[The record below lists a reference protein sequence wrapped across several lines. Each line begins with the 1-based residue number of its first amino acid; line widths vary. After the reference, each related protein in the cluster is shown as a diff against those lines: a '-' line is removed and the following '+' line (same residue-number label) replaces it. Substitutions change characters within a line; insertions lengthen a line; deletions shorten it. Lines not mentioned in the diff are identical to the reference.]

1 MTTTPPTKNRTV
13 PPRRF
18 AYRDRRSREHLTPPE
33 VELLIKTARAHN
45 RNGQRDATA
54 ILTAYRHA
62 LRVSEL
68 CALRWEQ
75 VDFTHGLLHVTR
87 CKKGLPSTHPLRG
100 DELRALRVLRREHPH
115 SPYVFLSERG
125 TPLSPAGFLK
135 MLARLGEL
143 AGLSFPIHPH
153 MLRHGCGFKL
163 ANDGHDTRA
172 IQSYMG
178 HANIQ
183 NTVKYTALSAERFKD
198 FFKDG

>member
-1 MTTTPPTKNRTV
+1 M
-13 PPRRF
+13 
-18 AYRDRRSREHLTPPE
+18 
-33 VELLIKTARAHN
+33 KTARAHN

-62 LRVSEL
+62 QRVSEL

-75 VDFTHGLLHVTR
+75 VDFTHALLHVTR
-87 CKKGLPSTHPLRG
+87 RKKGLPSTHPLRG
-100 DELRALRVLRREHPH
+100 DELRALRQLRRDNAF
-115 SPYVFLSERG
+115 SPYVFLSERK

-135 MLARLGEL
+135 LFARLGEQ
-143 AGLSFPIHPH
+143 AGFAFPIHPH